1 MAEAARDA
9 WSLGLASLRLNLRG
23 ADGEGGDFYHG
34 GLTADLA
41 AAVRDLAGRFER
53 VFALGFSLGGH
64 VTMRYATEV
73 DEPSFTGCA
82 AVCSPLDL
90 AVGVD
95 AIDRPSM
102 AVYRRYVL
110 RNLKAG
116 FSPTALERSPVSPAR
131 LQGVEKLRE
140 WDSLTVVPRFGF
152 RDTDDYYARAS
163 VGPLLS
169 GLRRPALL
177 VAAKHDPMIPPSAIR
192 PHLEGGIESSLIVRW
207 LGRGGHVALPAS
219 ADLQLDGSSSSSS
232 SSSSGGRSGVVP
244 QILAWLQ
251 EAGDE
256 RL

>member
-1 MAEAARDA
+1 MVQAAKDA
-9 WSLGLASLRLNLRG
+9 CGLGLASLRLNLRG

-41 AAVRDLAGRFER
+41 AAVRGLAGRFER

-64 VTMRYATEV
+64 VTLRFATEV
-73 DEPSFTGCA
+73 DEPSFSGCA

-95 AIDRPSM
+95 AIDRSSM

-110 RNLKAG
+110 RNLKAS
-116 FSPTALERSPVSPAR
+116 FSPAALERSSISPAR
-131 LQGVEKLRE
+131 LQAVEKLRE

-163 VGPLLS
+163 VGPSL
-169 GLRRPALL
+169 GRLRRPALL
-177 VAAKHDPMIPPSAIR
+177 VAAEHDPMIPPSSIR
-192 PHLEGGIESSLIVRW
+192 PHLGDGIESALTVRW
-207 LGRGGHVALPAS
+207 ISRGGHVALPGS
-219 ADLQLDGSSSSSS
+219 PDLELAGRSST
-232 SSSSGGRSGVVP
+232 GARSGVVS

-251 EAGDE
+251 ETADE
-256 RL
+256 LL